1 MMGLNRMYLR
11 DANVA
16 LIVYDVT
23 KPATLTAA
31 EVWIEELKNTAPSEL
46 LICLC
51 GNKVDAPTPHAV
63 PLTEGQNFAKNNSM
77 PVFFEVS
84 AKSKENL
91 DKIFN
96 RLSME
101 CFNRKD
107 TFPVNRRESI
117 RLRANPNG
125 HLSEVPE

>member
-1 MMGLNRMYLR
+1 MDLQGSNSKVELWIFDLPGKESMMGLNRMYLR

-63 PLTEGQNFAKNNSM
+63 PLTEG
-77 PVFFEVS
+77 
-84 AKSKENL
+84 
-91 DKIFN
+91 
-96 RLSME
+96 
-101 CFNRKD
+101 
-107 TFPVNRRESI
+107 
-117 RLRANPNG
+117 
-125 HLSEVPE
+125 